1 MIQINHFFKI
11 YLLHTIP
18 PINYGFTLGGSWK
31 GFSFDVFFQGVA
43 GHDVMIAMRG
53 CQARPEESNFSFWDD
68 HWTPETPDAKFPR
81 ASRNTGDAASTF
93 WMRNG
98 SFMRLKNVNLSYSL
112 PKSVVTKLK
121 ISQMK
126 FFLEGNNL
134 CLLQDNVK
142 YYDPE
147 SSSIFDYPLM
157 RSYTF
162 GVNLSF

>member
-1 MIQINHFFKI
+1 
-11 YLLHTIP
+11 
-18 PINYGFTLGGSWK
+18 
-31 GFSFDVFFQGVA
+31 
-43 GHDVMIAMRG
+43 MIAMRG